1 MEEDEGDASPNIL
14 NKDYWRKI
22 EKIIIHK
29 KFKSE
34 ALSWQGFDIALIKL
48 EVKNGKNVPLGKIMP
63 ICLPSNGFNW
73 YNNDSLL
80 MAGYGRRRI
89 PHCLT
94 NLIGPEKFEVCGREE
109 SCSKDHRTERCT
121 LEFLDDAGKLFNFKK
136 YHAYR
141 KYKVVYK
148 SKLY

>member
-1 MEEDEGDASPNIL
+1 MEEGEGDASPNVS

-48 EVKNGKNVPLGKIMP
+48 ELKNGKNVPLGKIMP

-141 KYKVVYK
+141 KYN
-148 SKLY
+148 SI